1 MLSGMGQSKERDEPT
16 GDREVDPLDFVRA
29 VLHIAPEDAKK
40 VRDASPARKR
50 TGQVGPVHDYDGSNA
65 QEQD

>member
-1 MLSGMGQSKERDEPT
+1 MPENNEP
-16 GDREVDPLDFVRA
+16 DPDDVDPLDFVRA

-50 TGQVGPVHDYDGSNA
+50 KGQVGPVHDYGSEDD
-65 QEQD
+65 QERD